1 MKVLMFGW
9 EFPPHISGGLGT
21 ACLGLTKAM
30 INIGEEI
37 LFVMPKIN
45 GEAVSDDLF
54 HLMGASD
61 VEVTRSRREM
71 LRDVSPETI
80 RFLEVDS
87 TLRPYLN
94 EVTYQT
100 WLKEQVN
107 YNESVVEARYED
119 QKIGKFEFSGVY
131 GPQLM
136 DEVARY
142 ALVAAQLA
150 GQEQFDV
157 IHAHDWM
164 TYVAGVEAKKISG
177 KKLVCHIHATEFDRS
192 GEHPNTEIFEIE
204 KYGLQNA
211 DRVLAVSHRTRDIV
225 IRCYDLDPAKVH
237 VVHNAVSKDVT
248 VQRAQ
253 VKRNL
258 DEKIVLFLGRVTGQ
272 KGPDY
277 FVQAARKVV
286 DQVPNVRFVMAGS
299 GDLWP
304 RMVERIAR
312 ERLQKHFHFTG
323 FLRGSD
329 VEDMFAMSDVYV
341 MPSVSEPFGI
351 TPFEA
356 VLYGTPVIISKQS
369 GIAEIFENAE
379 KVDFWDVDRL
389 TESIVNLL
397 TDEEYA
403 NNMAINATREL
414 ELINWDGAANK
425 VAAHYK
431 EVTA

>member
-1 MKVLMFGW
+1 MFGW

>member
-1 MKVLMFGW
+1 MFGW

-403 NNMAINATREL
+403 KNIAINATREL